1 MREKAEK
8 LSDLLNMKNPAEVYS
23 EAVKIIALVFPRF
36 DFAPVEK
43 VFSDLLRLF
52 DGSYKGYKKCDTRYH
67 DVVHTTDTFLAMAR
81 LMHGA
86 AARGVSFSEKGI
98 LLGLI
103 GALFHD
109 AGYILREDEE
119 GPGARFTLIH
129 VQRSITFT
137 KKYLLENGYSMEDAL
152 CCEAILKC
160 TGLNVKKKEIRFMS
174 EENRI
179 LGEILGTADLLGQM
193 ADRMYLEKLPFL
205 YLEFK
210 IAHVDGLSTVLNFL
224 RESPDFFKMILGR
237 FAHELGGVN
246 RYSRDHF
253 RVRWGIDEDLYM
265 GAIEGNIAYL
275 KFVLERCGDRY
286 SDYLRRV
293 NFGVTKECHSC

>member
-23 EAVKIIALVFPRF
+23 EAVKIISLVFPRF
-36 DFAPVEK
+36 DFALVK
-43 VFSDLLRLF
+43 KLFSDFLSLF

-67 DVVHTTDTFLAMAR
+67 DVCHTTDTFLAMAR
-81 LMHGA
+81 LIHGA
-86 AARGVSFSEKGI
+86 TIRGVSFSEKGV

-103 GALFHD
+103 SALFHD

-137 KKYLLENGYSMEDAL
+137 KKYLLENGYSTEDCL

-174 EENRI
+174 G
-179 LGEILGTADLLGQM
+179 GE
-193 ADRMYLEKLPFL
+193 
-205 YLEFK
+205 
-210 IAHVDGLSTVLNFL
+210 
-224 RESPDFFKMILGR
+224 
-237 FAHELGGVN
+237 
-246 RYSRDHF
+246 
-253 RVRWGIDEDLYM
+253 
-265 GAIEGNIAYL
+265 
-275 KFVLERCGDRY
+275 
-286 SDYLRRV
+286 
-293 NFGVTKECHSC
+293 